1 MQSIILQSVLN
12 HLLEVHH
19 IDIHPLEGK
28 TVHFSLQDFPIEVNF
43 ICTNARI
50 FVTTDTTTHA
60 DVDIKLKSSVFLQ
73 LMQGEDLTELLRQ
86 DKIIIHGDVKTAQ
99 LLVDLLQQVEFDFEE
114 ELSKFTGDI
123 VAHQVGRIAT
133 KFKSSDNPLAAIK
146 DKITHFLIAPKRF
159 H

>member
-1 MQSIILQSVLN
+1 MQSIILQSALN
-12 HLLEVHH
+12 HLLEVHQ
-19 IDIHPLEGK
+19 IDIRPLEGK

-60 DVDIKLKSSVFLQ
+60 DVDIKLKSNVFLQ

-86 DKIIIHGDVKTAQ
+86 DKIIIHGDVKTTQ

-133 KFKSSDNPLAAIK
+133 KFKSSDNPWQLLRIK
-146 DKITHFLIAPKRF
+146 LLIFLLHPKRF